1 MTPMGAAARPFI
13 FAWHFLTTIPL
24 SRTHHEPTA
33 PELAA
38 SMAWYSTVG
47 LMLGG
52 ILALSDIVLNRV
64 FAQEVVNILLIVL
77 LVSLTR
83 GLHQDGLADTLDG
96 LAGGR
101 TPVDRLS
108 IMRDPRI
115 GAMGATGL
123 FLSLILRYA
132 GLMAL
137 PQSIRFPALICMP
150 ALGRCAMV
158 VLAWLVPYARTGG
171 GLASPFLTH
180 LSIVHVMGSTLVLTV
195 AIMVGLGVT
204 ATIVTM
210 IVSCIILLSIQALC
224 RVFFGGITGDTLG
237 ATNEI
242 IEILFLL
249 FIPLVLVLS

>member
-1 MTPMGAAARPFI
+1 MGAVARPFI
-13 FAWHFLTTIPL
+13 FAWHFLTAIPL

-52 ILALSDIVLNRV
+52 ILALSDMWLSRI

-77 LVSLTR
+77 LVALTR

-101 TPVDRLS
+101 TPTDRLS

-132 GLMAL
+132 GLMVL
-137 PQSIRFPALICMP
+137 PQSLRVPALVCMP

-158 VLAWLVPYARTGG
+158 VLAWLVPSARAEG

-180 LSIVHVMGSTLVLTV
+180 LSVFHVMGSTVVLAV
-195 AIMVGLGVT
+195 ALMIGLGVT
-204 ATIVTM
+204 ATIMTVIGGGM
-210 IVSCIILLSIQALC
+210 VLIAIQAAC
-224 RVFFGGITGDTLG
+224 RALFGGITGDTLG
-237 ATNEI
+237 AANEI
-242 IEILFLL
+242 VEIVFLL
-249 FIPLVLVLS
+249 LVPLVLVLS

>member
-1 MTPMGAAARPFI
+1 MGAVARPFI

-24 SRTHHEPTA
+24 SRSHHEPTA

-52 ILALSDIVLNRV
+52 IVALSDMVLDRV
-64 FAQEVVNILLIVL
+64 FSHEVVSIVLIVL
-77 LVSLTR
+77 LMSLTR

-101 TPVDRLS
+101 TPADRLT

-137 PQSIRFPALICMP
+137 PQSLRVPALVCMP

-158 VLAWLVPYARTGG
+158 VLAWLVPYARAEG
-171 GLASPFLTH
+171 GLASPFLAH
-180 LSIVHVMGSTLVLTV
+180 LSVFHVMGSTLVLTAALV
-195 AIMVGLGVT
+195 VGFGVT
-204 ATIVTM
+204 ATIVTLIGSCM
-210 IVSCIILLSIQALC
+210 IIFAVQAVC
-224 RVFFGGITGDTLG
+224 RTFFGGITGDTLG

-242 IEILFLL
+242 VEIVFLL
-249 FIPLVLVLS
+249 LVPLVLVLS

>member
-1 MTPMGAAARPFI
+1 
-13 FAWHFLTTIPL
+13 
-24 SRTHHEPTA
+24 
-33 PELAA
+33 
-38 SMAWYSTVG
+38 
-47 LMLGG
+47 G
-52 ILALSDIVLNRV
+52 ILALSDMLLSRV

-101 TPVDRLS
+101 TPANRLS

-137 PQSIRFPALICMP
+137 PQSLRVPALVCMP

-158 VLAWLVPYARTGG
+158 VLAWLVPYARTEG
-171 GLASPFLTH
+171 GLASPFLAH
-180 LSIVHVMGSTLVLTV
+180 LSVFHVMGSTLVLT
-195 AIMVGLGVT
+195 AALMIGLGVP
-204 ATIVTM
+204 ATMVTLIGSCLALIV
-210 IVSCIILLSIQALC
+210 IQTVCRAL
-224 RVFFGGITGDTLG
+224 FGGITGDTLG

-242 IEILFLL
+242 VEIVFLL
-249 FIPLVLVLS
+249 LVPLMLVLS

>member
-1 MTPMGAAARPFI
+1 MGAVARPFI
-13 FAWHFLTTIPL
+13 FAWHFLTTIPI
-24 SRTHHEPTA
+24 SKVHHEPTA

-52 ILALSDIVLNRV
+52 MVALSDMWLNDI
-64 FAQEVVNILLIVL
+64 FAPEVVNVLLIVL

-101 TPVDRLS
+101 TPAGRLS

-115 GAMGATGL
+115 GAIGATGL

-137 PQSIRFPALICMP
+137 PQSLRAPALVCMP

-158 VLAWLVPYARTGG
+158 VLAWLVPYARAGG
-171 GLASPFLTH
+171 GLASPFLAH
-180 LSIVHVMGSTLVLTV
+180 LSVLHVMGSTMVLTAALV
-195 AIMVGLGVT
+195 IGLGVT
-204 ATIVTM
+204 ATISTLIASGLIIIAVTAM
-210 IVSCIILLSIQALC
+210 C
-224 RVFFGGITGDTLG
+224 RAFFGGITGDTLG

-242 IEILFLL
+242 VEIFFLL